1 MPAPC
6 CLLHPRPRL
15 AARLGGL
22 MLARGLGVRTRSR
35 AKDSGGGRAWPS
47 SLPSSRSHEN
57 SNQLLLSP
65 NLFPWFPPRLPIKSV
80 TLLA

>member
-1 MPAPC
+1 MPAPS
-6 CLLHPRPRL
+6 CLPHPRPRL
-15 AARLGGL
+15 AARLGGM
-22 MLARGLGVRTRSR
+22 MLARGLEVRTGRR

-47 SLPSSRSHEN
+47 RSPSSRSHEN

-80 TLLA
+80 ILLA